1 MFVRSC
7 REPIRSA
14 ASAINEL
21 RSRRKLRRAAR
32 ASYANSLVDL
42 RRFEEA
48 RSLLRTTMPVARR
61 SLGEGHTTTLR
72 IRWVYAQLLCKDANT
87 LDDLREALNTFEETS
102 QTARRVLGVTHPITT
117 GIECELRRA
126 RAALRPPLAH
136 LL

>member
-1 MFVRSC
+1 
-7 REPIRSA
+7 
-14 ASAINEL
+14 
-21 RSRRKLRRAAR
+21 
-32 ASYANSLVDL
+32 
-42 RRFEEA
+42 
-48 RSLLRTTMPVARR
+48 MPVARR